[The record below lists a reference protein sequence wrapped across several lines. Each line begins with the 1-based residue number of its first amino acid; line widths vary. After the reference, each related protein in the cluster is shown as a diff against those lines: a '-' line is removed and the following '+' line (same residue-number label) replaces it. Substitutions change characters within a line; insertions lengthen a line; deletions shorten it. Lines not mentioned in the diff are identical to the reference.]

1 MTCIVGLVDDGVVY
15 MGGDSA
21 AVGGLSIETR
31 ADSKVFVNGPMIFGF
46 TSSFRMGQL
55 LQYALQ
61 IPEQL
66 PSKTDMAYL
75 VTDFVDAIR
84 TLYRTH
90 GFMGKDNER
99 EDGGT
104 FLLGYRGT
112 LYTVHDNFQVAR
124 LLHRY
129 AAVGCGADIALG
141 ALHVMDTVG
150 TKRTA
155 SAKLRAALAAS
166 EAFSAGVRA
175 PFYVASLP
183 AENTKT

>member
-1 MTCIVGLVDDGVVY
+1 MTCIVGLVEDGVIY

-31 ADSKVFVNGPMIFGF
+31 ADPKVFVNGPMIFGF

-75 VTDFVDAIR
+75 VTDFMDAIR
-84 TLYRTH
+84 ALYQNH
-90 GFMGKDNER
+90 GFMGKSEDR

-112 LYTVHDNFQVAR
+112 LYKVGDDFQVACVA
-124 LLHRY
+124 HPY
-129 AAVGCGADIALG
+129 DAVGCGGDIALG
-141 ALHVMDTVG
+141 ALHAMTG
-150 TKRTA
+150 MKRA
-155 SAKLRAALAAS
+155 PPAKIRAALAAS
-166 EAFSAGVRA
+166 AEFSAGVRP

-183 AENTKT
+183 AENPKT